1 MKQPKAA
8 KSESWK
14 PSDYSKSDVFALK
27 ALAAGN
33 ANDHQQK
40 QALRW
45 IINQACG
52 TYDLSFR
59 PESERA
65 TCLAEGK
72 RFVGLQI
79 VKLLNLTGTAL
90 DMLKD

>member
-1 MKQPKAA
+1 MKKPVKR
-8 KSESWK
+8 ESWH
-14 PSDYSKSDVFALK
+14 PPDYNKSDVFAVK

-33 ANDHQQK
+33 ASDHQQK

-45 IINQACG
+45 IVNQACG

-65 TCLAEGK
+65 TCLAEGR

-79 VKLLNLTGTAL
+79 VKLLNLTGSAMDL
-90 DMLKD
+90 LKD